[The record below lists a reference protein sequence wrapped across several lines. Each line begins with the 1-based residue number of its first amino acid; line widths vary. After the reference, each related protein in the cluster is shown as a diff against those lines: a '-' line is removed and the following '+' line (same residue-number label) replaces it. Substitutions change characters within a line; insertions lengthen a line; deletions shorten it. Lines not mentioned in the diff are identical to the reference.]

1 VASGEEAMTQ
11 AGECRPDMDG
21 VEAGRPS
28 VTSASH
34 DTMKVP
40 GGGMAALKRRVSVAT
55 NIGGVWVGAQHPIV
69 VQSMTNTDTA
79 DVVSTVNQVMDLAR
93 AGSELVRVTVNTDA
107 AAAAVPKIVDTLDK
121 FGVPVPIIGDFHY
134 NGHLL
139 LKKYPECARALAKYR
154 INPGN
159 VNIGK
164 KHDDNFRVMIEAAI
178 EYDRPV
184 RIGVNWGSLDQALL
198 TRMMDENSRLPEPLD
213 AKQVTMNAIVT
224 SAIESGRAAERHGLA
239 HEKIILSAKVS
250 GVQDLI
256 AVYRM
261 LALRCDYP
269 LHLGLTEAGLGSKGI
284 VATTAAL
291 SVLLQE
297 GIGDTIRASLT
308 PLPNGDR
315 TDEVIV
321 SQQILQALE
330 LRSFTPQVTACPG
343 CGRTTSTF
351 FQDMA
356 DQIQTY
362 LREQMPVWKGRYN
375 GVEKM
380 KVAVMGCVVNGPG
393 ESKHSNIGISL
404 PGTFEAPVAPVYVD
418 GRLMTTLRGD
428 RIVAE
433 FIDILNKYVERTY
446 AEAMAE
452 TMA

>member
-1 VASGEEAMTQ
+1 MSANPRRRTVAVNVG
-11 AGECRPDMDG
+11 P
-21 VEAGRPS
+21 V
-28 VTSASH
+28 
-34 DTMKVP
+34 KV
-40 GGGMAALKRRVSVAT
+40 GGG
-55 NIGGVWVGAQHPIV
+55 HPIV

-79 DVVSTVNQVMDLAR
+79 DVMSTVNQVMALAN
-93 AGSELVRVTVNTDA
+93 AGSELVRVTVNNEDA
-107 AAAAVPKIVDTLDK
+107 ARAVPRIVETLDK
-121 FGVPVPIIGDFHY
+121 FGVRVPIIGDFHY

-139 LKKYPECARALAKYR
+139 LKKYPDMARGLAKYR

-184 RIGVNWGSLDQALL
+184 RIGVNWGSLDSVLL
-198 TRMMDENSRLPEPLD
+198 TRMMDENNLLAEPED
-213 AKQVTMNAIVT
+213 AKTVTLRAIMT
-224 SAIESGRAAERHGLA
+224 SAIESGKAAEQYGLA
-239 HEKIILSAKVS
+239 KDKIILSAKVS

-256 AVYRM
+256 RVYRM
-261 LALRCDYP
+261 MAAECDYA

-284 VATTAAL
+284 VASTAAIGI
-291 SVLLQE
+291 LLQE

-321 SQQILQALE
+321 CQQILQALE
-330 LRSFTPQVTACPG
+330 LRAFTPQVTACPG

-362 LREQMPVWKGRYN
+362 LREQMPNWKARYT
-375 GVEKM
+375 GVEEM

-404 PGTFEAPVAPVYVD
+404 PGTFEEPVAPVYVD
-418 GRLMTTLRGD
+418 GKLKCTLRGD
-428 RIVAE
+428 KIVAE
-433 FIDILNKYVERTY
+433 FIALLNDYVDRRYTARVE
-446 AEAMAE
+446 E
-452 TMA
+452 TVGA